1 VSTLEIH
8 VGVDLAREAHSIKDA
23 LRRHEAGEAVHHG
36 ARITFESWEGLTKV
50 LTSKRLEILRH
61 LHRNPEASIRSLSK
75 SLGRDYKNVHED
87 VTALISAGLIDD
99 HDGLRAEYD
108 AIEMKMAL

>member
-1 VSTLEIH
+1 MSTLEIH
-8 VGVDLAREAHSIKDA
+8 VGVDLAREARAIKDA
-23 LRRHEAGEAVHHG
+23 LRRHEAGEAVHEAH
-36 ARITFESWEGLTKV
+36 ITFESWEGLMQV

-61 LHRNPEASIRSLSK
+61 LHRNPEASIRSLSRA
-75 SLGRDYKNVHED
+75 LNRDYKNVHQD

>member
-1 VSTLEIH
+1 LKKVDGKYLSVSPSMRRLSLQAI
-8 VGVDLAREAHSIKDA
+8 A
-23 LRRHEAGEAVHHG
+23 L
-36 ARITFESWEGLTKV
+36 
-50 LTSKRLEILRH
+50 
-61 LHRNPEASIRSLSK
+61 LSK
-75 SLGRDYKNVHED
+75 ALNRDYKNVHQD

>member
-8 VGVDLAREAHSIKDA
+8 VGIDLAREAQGIKDA
-23 LRRHEAGEAVHHG
+23 LRRHEAGAAVQEAH
-36 ARITFESWEGLTKV
+36 ITFETWEGLTKV
-50 LTSKRLEILRH
+50 LTSKRLELLRH

-75 SLGRDYKNVHED
+75 SLNRDYKNVHDD
-87 VTALISAGLIDD
+87 VTALVSAGLIDD

-108 AIEMKMAL
+108 GIEMKMAL

>member
-1 VSTLEIH
+1 
-8 VGVDLAREAHSIKDA
+8 VGVDLTREARAIKDA
-23 LRRHEAGEAVHHG
+23 LRRHEAGEAVHETH
-36 ARITFESWEGLTKV
+36 ITFESWEGLTKV

-99 HDGLRAEYD
+99 HDGLRTEYD

>member
-8 VGVDLAREAHSIKDA
+8 VGVDLVQEARAIKDA
-23 LRRHEAGEAVHHG
+23 LRRHEAGEAVHEAH
-36 ARITFESWEGLTKV
+36 ITFESWEGLTQV

-61 LHRNPEASIRSLSK
+61 LHRNPEISIRSLSK
-75 SLGRDYKNVHED
+75 ALNRDYKNVHQD
-87 VTALISAGLIDD
+87 VTTLISAGLIDD

-108 AIEMKMAL
+108 SIEMKMAL